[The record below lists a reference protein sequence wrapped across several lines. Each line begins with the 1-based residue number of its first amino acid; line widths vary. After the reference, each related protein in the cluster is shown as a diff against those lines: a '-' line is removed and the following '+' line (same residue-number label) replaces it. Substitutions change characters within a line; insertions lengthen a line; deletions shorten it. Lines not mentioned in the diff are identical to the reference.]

1 MFDTLA
7 DRFDGIFTKLR
18 SRGKLT
24 DKEID
29 EVCRELRV
37 ALLEADVNVLVAR
50 NFIRRVKERAQGADV
65 AKSLSPGQQVIKIV
79 NEELIE
85 TLGGTT
91 GKLTTSSKPPSV
103 VMMAGLQGSGKTTA
117 SAKLARLLKGQNRRP
132 LLVGADLQRP
142 AAVEQLR
149 VLGERIG
156 VPVYSESTDPVAV
169 ARGAREEAARL
180 GRDVIIVD
188 TAGRLQIDAELM
200 DELVQVRDIVQ
211 PNDTLLVVD
220 AMTGQEAVNVATEF
234 DQAVGLTG
242 VVLTKIDGDARGG
255 AALSVKEVVG
265 KPILFAGTGEK
276 LDEFEPFHPDRMASR
291 ILGMGDVLTLI
302 EKAEATFDQEEMEKA
317 EQKLRKGQLTL
328 QDFLDQMR
336 QVRKMGPLQNVLGML
351 PGVPKEIKNAEIDD
365 KEINRIEAIICSMT
379 PRERDDP
386 SVING
391 SRRVRIAS
399 GAGVTPADVNA
410 LLKQFKT
417 VQQMMKGMSG
427 GKGKGRFKLPPGMD
441 LSELEGLQQ
450 Q

>member
-7 DRFDGIFTKLR
+7 DRFDGIFHKLR

-37 ALLEADVNVLVAR
+37 ALLEADVNVVVAR
-50 NFIRRVKERAQGADV
+50 NFIRRVKERAQGAEV
-65 AKSLSPGQQVIKIV
+65 TKSLSPAQQVIKIV

-117 SAKLARLLKGQNRRP
+117 SAKLARLLKSQNRRP

-149 VLGERIG
+149 VLGERVG
-156 VPVYSESTDPVAV
+156 VPVFSEATDPVSV
-169 ARGAREEAARL
+169 ARGALEEAARL
-180 GRDVIIVD
+180 GRDVVIVD
-188 TAGRLQIDAELM
+188 TAGRLQVDAELM
-200 DELVQVRDIVQ
+200 DELRQVRDVVQ

-234 DQAVGLTG
+234 NDAVGLTG

-336 QVRKMGPLQNVLGML
+336 QVRRMGPLQNVLGML
-351 PGVPKEIKNAEIDD
+351 PGVPKELKNAEIDD
-365 KEINRIEAIICSMT
+365 REINRVEAMICSMT
-379 PRERDDP
+379 PAERRDP
-386 SVING
+386 AIING
-391 SRRVRIAS
+391 SRRVRIAKGS
-399 GAGVTPADVNA
+399 GVTPADVNN
-410 LLKQFKT
+410 LLKQFRM
-417 VQQMMKGMSG
+417 VQQMMKGV
-427 GKGKGRFKLPPGMD
+427 GKGKGRMPKLPPGMD
-441 LSELEGLQQ
+441 LSELGGM
-450 Q
+450 

>member
-7 DRFDGIFTKLR
+7 DRFEGIFHKLR

-24 DKEID
+24 DKEIQ

-50 NFIRRVKERAQGADV
+50 NFIKRVNERAQGAAV
-65 AKSLSPGQQVIKIV
+65 TKSLSPAQQVIKIV
-79 NEELIE
+79 NEELVE

-91 GKLTTSSKPPSV
+91 GKLSVASKPPSV

-117 SAKLARLLKGQNRRP
+117 SAKLAKLLKSQGRRP

-149 VLGERIG
+149 VLGERVG
-156 VPVYSESTDPVAV
+156 VPVYSEATDPVSV
-169 ARGAREEAARL
+169 ARGALEEAARL
-180 GRDVIIVD
+180 GRDVVIVD
-188 TAGRLQIDAELM
+188 TAGRLQIDADLM
-200 DELVQVRDIVQ
+200 DELRRVRDAVK

-234 DQAVGLTG
+234 DAAVGLTG

-302 EKAEATFDQEEMEKA
+302 EKAEATFDQAEMEQT

-328 QDFLDQMR
+328 EDFLNQMR
-336 QVRKMGPLQNVLGML
+336 QVRKMGPLQNVLAML
-351 PGVPKEIKNAEIDD
+351 PGVPKEIRDAEIDD
-365 KEINRIEAIICSMT
+365 GEINRIEAIICAMT
-379 PRERDDP
+379 PAERRDP
-386 SVING
+386 SIING
-391 SRRVRIAS
+391 SRKTRIANGS
-399 GAGVTPADVNA
+399 GVTTQDVNG
-410 LLKQFKT
+410 LLKQFKM
-417 VQQMMKGMSG
+417 VQQMMKSA
-427 GKGKGRFKLPPGMD
+427 GKGRMPKLPVGELPG
-441 LSELEGLQQ
+441 Q
-450 Q
+450 

>member
-7 DRFDGIFTKLR
+7 DRFDGIFHKLR

-50 NFIRRVKERAQGADV
+50 NFIRRVKERAQGAEV
-65 AKSLSPGQQVIKIV
+65 TRSLSPAQQVIKIV

-117 SAKLARLLKGQNRRP
+117 SAKLARLLKSQNRRP

-156 VPVYSESTDPVAV
+156 VPVYSEPTDPVSV
-169 ARGAREEAARL
+169 ARGAHEEAARL
-180 GRDVIIVD
+180 GRDVVIVD

-200 DELVQVRDIVQ
+200 DELRQVRDVVR

-234 DQAVGLTG
+234 NEAVGLTG

-328 QDFLDQMR
+328 EDFLDQMR
-336 QVRKMGPLQNVLGML
+336 QVRRMGPLQNVLAML

-365 KEINRIEAIICSMT
+365 REINRIEAIICSMT
-379 PRERDDP
+379 PAERRDP
-386 SVING
+386 SLING
-391 SRRVRIAS
+391 SRRVRIANGS
-399 GAGVTPADVNA
+399 GVTPADVNG
-410 LLKQFKT
+410 LLKQFKM
-417 VQQMMKGMSG
+417 VQQMMKSA
-427 GKGKGRFKLPPGMD
+427 GKGKMPKLPAMG
-441 LSELEGLQQ
+441 ELPELN
-450 Q
+450 

>member
-7 DRFDGIFTKLR
+7 DRFDGIFHKLR

-37 ALLEADVNVLVAR
+37 ALLEADVNVVVAR
-50 NFIRRVKERAQGADV
+50 NFIRRVKERAQGAEV
-65 AKSLSPGQQVIKIV
+65 AKSLSPAQQVIKIV
-79 NEELIE
+79 NEELIA

-156 VPVYSESTDPVAV
+156 VPVYSEPTDPVSV
-169 ARGAREEAARL
+169 ARGALEEAARL
-180 GRDVIIVD
+180 GRDVVIVD

-200 DELVQVRDIVQ
+200 DELREVRDVVK

-234 DQAVGLTG
+234 DAAVGLTG
-242 VVLTKIDGDARGG
+242 VILTKIDGDARGG

-302 EKAEATFDQEEMEKA
+302 EKAEATFDQDEMEKA

-336 QVRKMGPLQNVLGML
+336 QVRRMGPLQNVLGML

-365 KEINRIEAIICSMT
+365 REINRIEAIICSMT
-379 PRERDDP
+379 PAERDNP

-391 SRRVRIAS
+391 SRRVRIAAGS
-399 GAGVTPADVNA
+399 GVTPADVNG
-410 LLKQFKT
+410 LLKQFKM
-417 VQQMMKGMSG
+417 VQQMMKSA
-427 GKGKGRFKLPPGMD
+427 GKGKMPKFPMGEMP
-441 LSELEGLQQ
+441 ELN
-450 Q
+450 

>member
-50 NFIRRVKERAQGADV
+50 NFIRRVKERAQGAEV
-65 AKSLSPGQQVIKIV
+65 AKSLSPAQQVIKIV

-117 SAKLARLLKGQNRRP
+117 SAKLARLLKSQNRRP

-156 VPVYSESTDPVAV
+156 VPVYSEPSDPVAV
-169 ARGAREEAARL
+169 ARGALEEAARL
-180 GRDVIIVD
+180 GRDIVIVD

-200 DELVQVRDIVQ
+200 DELRQVRDVVQ

-242 VVLTKIDGDARGG
+242 VILTKIDGDARGG

-317 EQKLRKGQLTL
+317 EEKLRKGQLTL

-379 PRERDDP
+379 PAERRDP
-386 SVING
+386 SLING
-391 SRRVRIAS
+391 SRRVRIANGS
-399 GAGVTPADVNA
+399 GVTPADVNG
-410 LLKQFKT
+410 LLKQFKM
-417 VQQMMKGMSG
+417 VQQMMKSA
-427 GKGKGRFKLPPGMD
+427 GKGKMPKLPAMG
-441 LSELEGLQQ
+441 ELPELN
-450 Q
+450 

>member
-7 DRFDGIFTKLR
+7 DRFEGIFHKLR

-24 DKEID
+24 DKEIQ

-50 NFIRRVKERAQGADV
+50 NFIKRVSERAQGAAV
-65 AKSLSPGQQVIKIV
+65 TKSLSPAQQVIKIV

-91 GKLTTSSKPPSV
+91 GKLSVASKPPSV

-117 SAKLARLLKGQNRRP
+117 SAKLAKLLKSQGRRP

-149 VLGERIG
+149 VLGERVG
-156 VPVYSESTDPVAV
+156 VPVFSEATDPVSV
-169 ARGAREEAARL
+169 ARGALEEAARL
-180 GRDVIIVD
+180 GRDVVIVD
-188 TAGRLQIDAELM
+188 TAGRLQIDADLM
-200 DELVQVRDIVQ
+200 DELRRVRDAVK

-234 DQAVGLTG
+234 DAAVGLTG

-302 EKAEATFDQEEMEKA
+302 EKAEATFDQEEMEQT

-328 QDFLDQMR
+328 EDFLNQMR
-336 QVRKMGPLQNVLGML
+336 QVRKMGPLQNVLAML
-351 PGVPKEIKNAEIDD
+351 PGVPKEIRDAEIDD
-365 KEINRIEAIICSMT
+365 DDINRIEAMICAMT
-379 PRERDDP
+379 PAERRDP
-386 SVING
+386 SIING
-391 SRRVRIAS
+391 SRKTRIANGS
-399 GAGVTPADVNA
+399 GVTTQDVNG
-410 LLKQFKT
+410 LLKQFKM
-417 VQQMMKGMSG
+417 VQQMMKSA
-427 GKGKGRFKLPPGMD
+427 GKGRMPKLPVGELPG
-441 LSELEGLQQ
+441 Q
-450 Q
+450 

>member
-7 DRFDGIFTKLR
+7 DRFDGIFHKLR

-37 ALLEADVNVLVAR
+37 ALLEADVNVVVAR
-50 NFIRRVKERAQGADV
+50 NFIRRVKERAQGAEV
-65 AKSLSPGQQVIKIV
+65 AKSLSPAQQVIKIV
-79 NEELIE
+79 NEELVE

-117 SAKLARLLKGQNRRP
+117 SAKLAKLLKSQNRRP

-156 VPVYSESTDPVAV
+156 VPVYSEPTDPVSV
-169 ARGAREEAARL
+169 AKGALEEAARL
-180 GRDVIIVD
+180 GRDVVIVD
-188 TAGRLQIDAELM
+188 TAGRLQIDADLM
-200 DELVQVRDIVQ
+200 DELRLVRDAVR

-220 AMTGQEAVNVATEF
+220 AMTGQEAVNVASEF
-234 DQAVGLTG
+234 DDAVGLTG
-242 VVLTKIDGDARGG
+242 VILTKIDGDARGG

-276 LDEFEPFHPDRMASR
+276 LDEFEPFHPDRMAGR

-302 EKAEATFDQEEMEKA
+302 EKAEATFDQSEMEA
-317 EQKLRKGQLTL
+317 TEQKLRKGQLTL
-328 QDFLDQMR
+328 EDFLDQMR
-336 QVRKMGPLQNVLGML
+336 QVRKMGPLQNVLAML

-365 KEINRIEAIICSMT
+365 REINRIEAIICSMT
-379 PRERDDP
+379 PAERRDP

-391 SRRVRIAS
+391 SRRVRIANGS
-399 GAGVTPADVNA
+399 GVTPADVNG
-410 LLKQFKT
+410 LLKQFKM
-417 VQQMMKGMSG
+417 VQQMMKSA
-427 GKGKGRFKLPPGMD
+427 GKGKMPKLPMGELPGV
-441 LSELEGLQQ
+441 
-450 Q
+450 